1 MVSVQRLKNGRR
13 SLREMCGPWRSWS
26 PKVRREA
33 KWGLVFLSPWIF
45 GFLAFYLIPIA
56 ASFVLSFTDFNLNQP
71 EQTHFIGLA
80 NYRQLLEDPLVRR
93 SLWITVRFML
103 FSVPVSIIV
112 PLLLA
117 ALLNAKSL
125 LGRRFFLTFFYMP
138 TIVPLISAIYI
149 WGGFLNARTGWL
161 NRFLARFGIE
171 GPDWLNSV
179 TWVYPAL
186 ILIGLWGIGN
196 AMLTMLAGMQ
206 GIPTELYEAAAI
218 DGAGPVRR
226 FWHITLPMITPVLF
240 YNLVLSVIGHFQY
253 FIIPW
258 VLLGPNGNPGGATMF
273 YNLYLFKV
281 AFVYVDMGY
290 GATLAWILFFIALVT
305 TIVLFGT
312 AQYWVYYTAGEE

>member
-1 MVSVQRLKNGRR
+1 MVRVQRLKGNRLSLGEVRR
-13 SLREMCGPWRSWS
+13 QWHSRS
-26 PKVRREA
+26 PRARREA
-33 KWGLVFLSPWIF
+33 RWGWVFLSPWLF
-45 GFLAFYLIPIA
+45 GFLVFYLIPIA

-71 EQTHFIGLA
+71 EQTQFIGLE
-80 NYRQLLEDPLVRR
+80 NYRKLLEDPLVRR

-125 LGRRFFLTFFYMP
+125 LGRRFFVTLFYMP

-218 DGAGPVRR
+218 DGAGPLRR
-226 FWHITLPMITPVLF
+226 FWHITLPMITPVIF

-290 GATLAWILFFIALVT
+290 GATLAWLLFFIALVT

-312 AQYWVYYTAGEE
+312 ARYWVYYAAGEE